1 MQRSRTAI
9 VAMSGLVVLLL
20 AGCGAGGNGN
30 AGQGGAE
37 GQGTMGADSGM
48 RASTAPAQGVVLLPG
63 LPDSVTKDPSCR
75 KPSERKPTGPV
86 VGIQVQNGAISV
98 DLDPVVQPVDHGAF
112 LWTMDRAQEAD
123 SFKVEYDEDDS
134 PILNGPV
141 LGPTDAGHSLVGRV
155 NPEAA
160 CDSYKYTVSAKVG
173 SDWISL
179 DPHSDLVP

>member
-20 AGCGAGGNGN
+20 AGCGGAGSGN

-48 RASTAPAQGVVLLPG
+48 QASTAPAQGVVLLPG

-75 KPSERKPTGPV
+75 KPSSTKPTGPHV
-86 VGIQVQNGAISV
+86 NIQVRNDSISV

-112 LWTMDRAQEAD
+112 IWTMSKAQQAD
-123 SFKVEYDEDDS
+123 SFRIEYENDS

-141 LGPTDAGHSLVGRV
+141 LGPADAGQSLVGLV

-160 CDSYKYTVSAKVG
+160 CTDYKYTVWAKVASG
-173 SDWISL
+173 WTSI
-179 DPHSDLVP
+179 DPHSPLVP